1 MKIGICA
8 IALVALG
15 ALALPAIEISK
26 LPAAVQKTVKE
37 ETKNATAVKV
47 SKETEGGKTLYEVE
61 SKVKGRGRD
70 LMLDSQGMVLSIE
83 EEMALADIPPAAR
96 AGIEKLA
103 MGGTIGK
110 IEAVT
115 KGKLVIYE
123 AVITRK
129 GMKKTEVMVNGDG
142 SIANLVAK

>member
-1 MKIGICA
+1 MKIGFEIL
-8 IALVALG
+8 ALVMLG
-15 ALALPAIEISK
+15 TLAVPAIEISK

-70 LMLDSQGMVLSIE
+70 LMVNAQGMVVSIE
-83 EEMALADIPPAAR
+83 EEVTLADIPGAAR
-96 AGIEKLA
+96 TGIEKLA
-103 MGGTIGK
+103 MGGAIGK
-110 IEAVT
+110 VETLT
-115 KGKLVIYE
+115 KGSVVTYE
-123 AVITRK
+123 AVITKK

-142 SIANLVAK
+142 SVAK

>member
-1 MKIGICA
+1 MTLAAFGTFA
-8 IALVALG
+8 IS
-15 ALALPAIEISK
+15 AIEISK

-61 SKVKGRGRD
+61 SRVKGRGRD
-70 LMLDSQGMVLSIE
+70 LMVNAQGMVVSIE
-83 EEMALADIPPAAR
+83 EEMLLADIPPAAS
-96 AGIEKLA
+96 AGILKVA

-115 KGKLVIYE
+115 KGGLVTYE
-123 AVITRK
+123 AVITKK
-129 GMKKTEVMVNGDG
+129 GLKKTEVMVHGDG
-142 SIANLVAK
+142 SVANLVAK